1 MRKNEQTHNQI
12 RKARALGRYLE
23 EFTVGELLV
32 SPEREITQDDIQAF
46 ADLTEDHNPVHVD
59 MEFARQ
65 SVFGGPISHGPMM
78 IGITFGLLSK
88 IDLFDGTIIALK
100 AVNWSFDAPIR
111 PGDRVHVRA
120 RVLEARPSK
129 TAADRGVV
137 VLKIELWNQADVV
150 DQAGEIAG
158 VMKKNSL
165 SKQSGS
171 AAS

>member
-1 MRKNEQTHNQI
+1 MRKSEPTQNQI
-12 RKARALGRYLE
+12 RKAKALGRYLE
-23 EFTVGELLV
+23 EFTVGELLI
-32 SPEREITQDDIQAF
+32 SPERKITQDDIQAF

-100 AVNWSFDAPIR
+100 AVNWSFEAPVR

-120 RVLEARPSK
+120 QVLEARPSS
-129 TAADRGVV
+129 TADDRGVV
-137 VLKIELWNQADVV
+137 VLKIEIQNQADVV
-150 DQAGEIAG
+150 VQTGEVAG
-158 VMKKNSL
+158 VMKK
-165 SKQSGS
+165 KPIV
-171 AAS
+171 